1 MFPAFRDSHFPNYE
15 LRITSNEVFLMNAPN
30 QLTLARIVMTFVFVV
45 ILMLDFPFAKTTA
58 LALFILASIT
68 DAYDGWLA
76 RKHNLITN
84 FGTLLDPIAD
94 KILIC
99 SAFVAFVGLQ
109 IIPAW
114 MVILVIGREFVIT
127 GLRLLAASKGN
138 VLAAGWGG
146 KNKTISQVVAAIVI
160 LTGLALQYDW
170 WAIVGLKAEW
180 KPNFEQWA
188 SRTYLGFAWIA
199 IAFTVSSGWSYLSS
213 NRELFLTDR

>member
-1 MFPAFRDSHFPNYE
+1 
-15 LRITSNEVFLMNAPN
+15 
-30 QLTLARIVMTFVFVV
+30 MTFVFVIV
-45 ILMLDFPFAKTTA
+45 LMSEFVFAKTTA
-58 LALFILASIT
+58 LFLFIIASIT

-114 MVILVIGREFVIT
+114 MVIIVIGREFVIT
-127 GLRLLAASKGN
+127 GLRLLAASKGK
-138 VLAAGWGG
+138 VMAAGWGG

-160 LTGLALQYDW
+160 LTGLAFRYDW
-170 WAIVGLKAEW
+170 WKIAGMKSDWLAPFDRYAW
-180 KPNFEQWA
+180 W
-188 SRTYLGFAWIA
+188 TYMTVAWIA
-199 IAFTVSSGWSYLSS
+199 IAFTITSGWSYLWS
-213 NRELFLTDR
+213 NRDLYLKDK